1 MSESVDGHAFEA
13 ARARTIDALLR
24 GMRAWSSSRKA
35 DVGVEAA
42 RSPKRDEFGTC
53 EAASLALSVDPAPF
67 GRLGRIRPCEPA
79 AHTPFA
85 TLRLVDHH
93 DA

>member
-1 MSESVDGHAFEA
+1 MSESVGGHAFEA
-13 ARARTIDALLR
+13 AWSRTVDALLC
-24 GMRAWSSSRKA
+24 GMRDWSSSREA

-42 RSPKRDEFGTC
+42 RSPERDELGAG
-53 EAASLALSVDPAPF
+53 EAASLALIVDPAPF
-67 GRLGRIRPCEPA
+67 GRFGRIRPCEPA